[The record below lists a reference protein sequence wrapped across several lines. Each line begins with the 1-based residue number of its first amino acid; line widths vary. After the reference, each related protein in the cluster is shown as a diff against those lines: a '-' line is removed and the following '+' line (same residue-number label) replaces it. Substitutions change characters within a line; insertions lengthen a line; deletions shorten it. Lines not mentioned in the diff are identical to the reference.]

1 MVVKKIST
9 TGIGNV
15 APVTVYSNS
24 KENNDLSPNSKV
36 VLPGNII
43 GPMGQA
49 SSELNADEIDIEIY
63 PPEDPGVV
71 ANPEDPTLVY
81 GVPKLSDIQLISNSV
96 VYDASG
102 NPSVTAVFKIKNSS
116 GRELKGINVRVQS
129 V

>member
-1 MVVKKIST
+1 MTSKKIST

-24 KENNDLSPNSKV
+24 KENNDLSPNSKI
-36 VLPGNII
+36 VLPGNVV
-43 GPMGQA
+43 GPMSVA
-49 SSELNADEIDIEIY
+49 SPDLDSDEINLEIT
-63 PPEDPGVV
+63 PEDDPAVV
-71 ANPEDPTLVY
+71 VGNPDPFLY
-81 GVPKLSDIQLISNSV
+81 GVPQLSDMQLISNSV

>member
-1 MVVKKIST
+1 MTSKKIST

-36 VLPGNII
+36 VLPGNVV
-43 GPMGQA
+43 GPMSVA
-49 SSELNADEIDIEIY
+49 SAELDSNEIDIEVTAVD
-63 PPEDPGVV
+63 DPAVVV
-71 ANPEDPTLVY
+71 ANPNPLY
-81 GVPKLSDIQLISNSV
+81 GVPQLSDIQLISNSV
-96 VYDASG
+96 VYDAAG

-129 V
+129 A